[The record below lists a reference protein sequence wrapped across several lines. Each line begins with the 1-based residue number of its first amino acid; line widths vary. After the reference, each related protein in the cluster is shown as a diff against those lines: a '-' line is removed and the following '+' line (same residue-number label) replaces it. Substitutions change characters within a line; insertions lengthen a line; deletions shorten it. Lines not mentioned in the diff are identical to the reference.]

1 MNKKKLIL
9 TLLIFI
15 VLIGYA
21 VSLVVRIVQNPTDTF
36 VVEKGDISLEETLEG
51 YILREETIVQGENYK
66 NGIVQIKNEGEKVSK
81 GEAIFRYYSNGEEN
95 LLKQIHE
102 LNEKIDEALN
112 NQTTIFSKDTKTL
125 EDQITSNLD
134 KIYQVNNLKQIEEYK
149 RMEHQRRGCYAWSG
163 QGDKIE
169 SPKFMAAAPAAA
181 AAIRKQEDAEREP
194 EN

>member
-95 LLKQIHE
+95 LLKQIQE

-134 KIYQVNNLKQIEEYK
+134 KIYQVNNLKQI
-149 RMEHQRRGCYAWSG
+149 R
-163 QGDKIE
+163 
-169 SPKFMAAAPAAA
+169 
-181 AAIRKQEDAEREP
+181 
-194 EN
+194 N